1 MMEKEY
7 NKAKVSYEKYNLD
20 SEYKKEEKILKY
32 IIERIEA
39 NKEEIDKILKLCERR
54 YTYEDVKNLI
64 TKISEEKFDYK
75 SEINLKQRE
84 DKFVSGKYSTSIG
97 VIAVECFDVLE
108 VLKYML
114 NGIKTRNAIIISD
127 IEYEEN
133 DDKNLLQV
141 IINEALKKFDL
152 ENLIIIMPYEE
163 CNYELCDKVIYTYQK
178 KKNQVKQNTNKLYVY
193 VEDEKLREEAIREY
207 GQEREKN
214 ENVELIE
221 GKLEEVIERLNRE
234 VSQGVV
240 IYTIDSK
247 KAYKFINLV
256 TSYNIFV
263 NATLANKEEVS
274 QNENELLMTKK
285 IMYELKI

>member
-7 NKAKVSYEKYNLD
+7 SSARKAYEKYNTD
-20 SEYKKEEKILKY
+20 DDYKKEEKILKY
-32 IIERIEA
+32 VIERIEA
-39 NKEEIDKILKLCERR
+39 NKDEIDKMLKICKRK
-54 YTYEDVKNLI
+54 YTYEDVKKLI
-64 TKISEEKFDYK
+64 TKINAEKFEYK

-97 VIAVECFDVLE
+97 VIAVECFDTIE

-127 IEYEEN
+127 VEYEEN
-133 DDKNLLQV
+133 DDKNLFQV
-141 IINEALKKFDL
+141 IINEALKKFGL
-152 ENLIIIMPYEE
+152 ENLILVMPYEE
-163 CNYELCDKVIYTYQK
+163 CNYELCDKVIYTYEK
-178 KKNQVKQNTNKLYVY
+178 KKNEEKPSTNKLYVY

-207 GQEREKN
+207 EQERKNN

-221 GKLEEVIERLNRE
+221 GNIEEVIERLNRE

-240 IYTIDSK
+240 IYTTDSK
-247 KAYKFINLV
+247 KAYKFVNLV
-256 TSYNIFV
+256 TSYNVFV

-274 QNENELLMTKK
+274 QNENGLLMTKK

>member
-7 NKAKVSYEKYNLD
+7 SSAKEAYEKYNID
-20 SEYKKEEKILKY
+20 DGYKKEEKILKY
-32 IIERIEA
+32 VIERIEA
-39 NKEEIDKILKLCERR
+39 NKEEIDKILKLCKRK
-54 YTYEDVKNLI
+54 YTYEDVKKLI
-64 TKISEEKFDYK
+64 AKINEEKFEYK

-141 IINEALKKFDL
+141 IINEALKKFGL
-152 ENLIIIMPYEE
+152 ENLVLVMPYEE
-163 CNYELCDKVIYTYQK
+163 CNYKLCDKVIYTYEK
-178 KKNQVKQNTNKLYVY
+178 KQNEERPNTNRLYVY
-193 VEDEKLREEAIREY
+193 VEDEKLREEAVKEY
-207 GQEREKN
+207 EQEREKN

-221 GKLEEVIERLNRE
+221 GNIEEVIERLNRE

-240 IYTIDSK
+240 IYTTNSK
-247 KAYKFINLV
+247 KAYKFVNLV
-256 TSYNIFV
+256 TSYNVFV
-263 NATLANKEEVS
+263 NATLQNIEKIEK
-274 QNENELLMTKK
+274 NENDLLMTKK

>member
-7 NKAKVSYEKYNLD
+7 SSAREAYEKYNID
-20 SEYKKEEKILKY
+20 DEYKKEEKILKY
-32 IIERIEA
+32 VIERIEA
-39 NKEEIDKILKLCERR
+39 NKEEIDKILKICKRK
-54 YTYEDVKNLI
+54 YTYEDIKKLIKNI
-64 TKISEEKFDYK
+64 NEEKFEYK

-114 NGIKTRNAIIISD
+114 KGIKTKNAIIISD

-141 IINEALKKFDL
+141 IINEALKKFGL
-152 ENLIIIMPYEE
+152 ESLVLVMPYEE
-163 CNYELCDKVIYTYQK
+163 CNYELCDKVIYTYEK
-178 KKNQVKQNTNKLYVY
+178 KQNKEKPNTNKLYVY
-193 VEDEKLREEAIREY
+193 VEDEKLREEAMREY
-207 GQEREKN
+207 EQERKNN

-221 GKLEEVIERLNRE
+221 GNIEEVIERLNRE

-240 IYTIDSK
+240 IYTTDAK
-247 KAYKFINLV
+247 KAYKFVNLV
-256 TSYNIFV
+256 TSYNVFV
-263 NATLANKEEVS
+263 NATLANKEEVN
-274 QNENELLMTKK
+274 QNENDLLMTKK

>member
-7 NKAKVSYEKYNLD
+7 SSAREAYEKYNID
-20 SEYKKEEKILKY
+20 DEYKKEEKILKY
-32 IIERIEA
+32 VIEKKEA
-39 NKEEIDKILKLCERR
+39 NKEEIDKIIKICKRK
-54 YTYEDVKNLI
+54 YTYEDIKKLIKNI
-64 TKISEEKFDYK
+64 NEEKFEYK

-114 NGIKTRNAIIISD
+114 KGIKTKNAIIISD

-141 IINEALKKFDL
+141 IINEALKKFGL
-152 ENLIIIMPYEE
+152 ESLVLVMPYEE
-163 CNYELCDKVIYTYQK
+163 CNYELCDKVIYTYEK
-178 KKNQVKQNTNKLYVY
+178 KQNKEKPNTNKLYVY
-193 VEDEKLREEAIREY
+193 VEDEKLREEAMREY
-207 GQEREKN
+207 EQERKNN

-221 GKLEEVIERLNRE
+221 GNIEEVIERLNRE

-240 IYTIDSK
+240 IYTTDAK
-247 KAYKFINLV
+247 KAYKFVNLV
-256 TSYNIFV
+256 TSYNVFV
-263 NATLANKEEVS
+263 NATLANKEEVN
-274 QNENELLMTKK
+274 QNENDLLMTKK